1 MYNNNNDI
9 RKGSRAKPSRM
20 ISFRLPFLQFSFLPS
35 SSSSSPFTHAS
46 VSTVHAAVCS
56 LDGVCGFSVLCARRY
71 VHIISAACLFV
82 VACSII
88 NLNNVN
94 IHGTYRAAEWQ
105 WEHKQIQTRRGARG
119 TNWQT
124 LCYQMNH
131 CILYERNLTK
141 IDWSILFTIH
151 HE

>member
-9 RKGSRAKPSRM
+9 RKGNRAEPH
-20 ISFRLPFLQFSFLPS
+20 FFFSFAIS
-35 SSSSSPFTHAS
+35 SVRFSPICFFSFHS
-46 VSTVHAAVCS
+46 CIRVRCPHSRVLVHWTEFADFRCYAQ
-56 LDGVCGFSVLCARRY
+56 RRY
-71 VHIISAACLFV
+71 VHIISAVCLFV

-124 LCYQMNH
+124 LCNQMNH
-131 CILYERNLTK
+131 CILYKRNLTK